1 MDQVQLNNQSANFY
15 VSVLVNVSG
24 SANAPSSA
32 PFVNNF
38 GNALS
43 QAAVVLAPTVANAAL
58 EKGLYVQVAGAFKLA
73 LKSIDLA
80 AQMEAGASI
89 AVYSDLDADF
99 TIPTGT
105 NVFKNGVAS
114 VETTIPAG
122 QPNVVWAV
130 CTPGGASG
138 GGYVT
143 SVNGKTGA
151 VTLTATDVGAATT
164 AQGAK
169 ADSALQTV
177 PAATAAAVGGVKV
190 AVVGTS
196 GLTLS
201 GDGTL
206 VVGTGGVAG
215 VANGGTGA
223 ATLTG
228 YVKGNGTAAM
238 TASATI
244 PFTDLSGTAT
254 AAQIPAA
261 TATTIGGV
269 SVAAVATSNITLTA
283 GAISVATATNAV
295 KGVASFST
303 GLSVAAGVVTVAAVG
318 ATAGNIGGITRQAAV
333 TALTDNSGGTAS
345 ATIAAITDV
354 PTANAIAS
362 LNAQLNT
369 IYTALRAAGNFV

>member
-38 GNALS
+38 GNAQS

-89 AVYSDLDADF
+89 AVYSDLAADF

-105 NVFKNGVAS
+105 NVFKNGVATTA
-114 VETTIPAG
+114 TTIPAA

-138 GGYVT
+138 GGDVT

-151 VTLTATDVGAATT
+151 VVLGAADITT
-164 AQGAK
+164 GVFAAAQI
-169 ADSALQTV
+169 
-177 PAATAAAVGGVKV
+177 PAAAAAAVGGVKV

-269 SVAAVATSNITLTA
+269 SVAAVATSNITLTS

-318 ATAGNIGGITRQAAV
+318 ATAGSIGGITRQATIA
-333 TALTDNSGGTAS
+333 ALTDNSGGTVS
-345 ATIAAITDV
+345 GTIAAITDT

-362 LNAQLNT
+362 LNAKLNA
-369 IYTALRAAGNFV
+369 IYTALGAAGNFA